1 MARTLFPH
9 QVSAIQWM
17 MDREKDIEA
26 PGGFLCD
33 EMGLGKTITSI
44 GLLIKSRLP
53 YTLILGPLAVLQQWV
68 EAVREE
74 GPAVFVIEKHHWIC
88 KGGNILKGR
97 VYITNYDKLVSQPS
111 AFTRKWDRILCDE
124 AHTLRNCKGKR
135 FKELKKLT
143 TAHMWLL
150 TGTPIVNSKKEFGSL
165 LSLIKSSIGVDY
177 SPSLQEAKQGMTKY
191 ALCRTTEQLRSVL
204 PGIFPSKPTIVE
216 HRLPFT
222 TQEEELFYNTIQG
235 KTKKQLEALMD
246 SKDPDM
252 IIMLQLLLRLRQISV
267 HPQIYIN
274 SRRKRQ
280 PTYEQED
287 WKGSSTKLDGI
298 LNILRNDTQSHGY
311 VIFCHF
317 QEEMALLKA
326 QLEQESCVGSV
337 ETYSGGLSSQQ
348 RVDVISATVHAVR
361 RVDHV
366 AAELRSTFPT
376 IPSFSSTICSTI
388 ANFLP
393 PKHTVLLAQIQTAGT
408 GLNLQHMSR
417 VIFTTPWWTAALMDQ
432 AIGRVLRMGQTEQV
446 VIHHVAFEEEYDEE
460 DEEYPMINIDDYINE
475 RVRFKR
481 ALCKDLLD
489 AANHTV

>member
-1 MARTLFPH
+1 MTRTLFPH
-9 QVSAIQWM
+9 QTTAVQWM
-17 MDREKDIEA
+17 MEREKDTEA

-44 GLLIKSRLP
+44 GLLTKSRVA
-53 YTLILGPLAVLQQWV
+53 YTLILGPLAVIQQWV
-68 EAVREE
+68 QAVREE
-74 GPAVFVIEKHHWIC
+74 GPAVFTIEKQCWIC

-111 AFTRKWDRILCDE
+111 LFNRLWNRILCDE

-135 FKELKKLT
+135 FKELKKLKT
-143 TAHMWLL
+143 EHMWLL

-165 LSLIKSSIGVDY
+165 LSLIKPSIGADY
-177 SPSLQEAKQGMTKY
+177 SPSLQEAKEGMSKY
-191 ALCRTTEQLRSVL
+191 ALCRTTEQLRTVL

-222 TQEEELFYNTIQG
+222 TEEEAIFYQTIQG
-235 KTKKQLEALMD
+235 KTKKQLEALLE

-280 PTYEQED
+280 PEYEQKD
-287 WKGSSTKLDGI
+287 WNGHSTKLEGI
-298 LNILRNDTQSHGY
+298 LNILRNDTVSHGY

-317 QEEMALLKA
+317 QEEMTLLKSY
-326 QLEQESCVGSV
+326 LEKESCVGSV
-337 ETYSGGLSSQQ
+337 ETYTGGLSIQQ
-348 RVDVISATVHAVR
+348 RNDVIEATTLNVR
-361 RVDHV
+361 RADQV
-366 AAELRSTFPT
+366 AAELRATFPT
-376 IPSFSSTICSTI
+376 SLPLPGTLCSII

-393 PKHTVLLAQIQTAGT
+393 AKHTVLLAQIQTAGT

-432 AIGRVLRMGQTEQV
+432 AIGRILRMGQTEQV
-446 VIHHVAFEEEYDEE
+446 VIHHVALEEECNE
-460 DEEYPMINIDDYINE
+460 DEENPIINIDDYINE
-475 RVRFKR
+475 RVTMKR
-481 ALCKDLLD
+481 TLCKELLD